1 MPDKVIWT
9 TRSEARDVTALL
21 TGVPQNLPEDE
32 ATEMTDWDRFAD
44 FWNRVAD
51 AMEKKYKEAADVS
64 IRNE

>member
-21 TGVPQNLPEDE
+21 TGQPQGLPEDE
-32 ATEMTDWDRFAD
+32 TLEMTDWDRFAD

-51 AMEKKYKEAADVS
+51 AMDKKYRKE
-64 IRNE
+64 NKE